1 MANCSETIN
10 VLVGS
15 VRSGKT
21 IASLISFLI
30 LLRAYPGCNIMLVGK
45 SDKTLYRNVLMPLKD
60 IVRPENF
67 KFSRTVGEGSLY
79 NKYHFYVSGAY
90 DEKSFEKI
98 QGITL
103 ALAYGDE
110 VTAWPENYFQM
121 LLSRLSEDNAKFIG
135 TCNPEGPYH
144 WLKKKFIDREK
155 EISIK
160 IWNFLIDENKNLP
173 PSYVEKLK
181 QFYTGLFYK
190 RYIQG
195 LWVMAEGAIY
205 DMFSEEKHVS
215 TVTPEQWESCYAKHV
230 SCDYGTGNPT
240 VFQMWGHNGRKRY
253 LKKEYYYDSR
263 EIGKQ
268 KTDAQYAEDLERF
281 IGLEDIQS
289 VIIDPSAASFKLEVS
304 NRFISVQDAD
314 NSVIDGIRDVSSE
327 LAQDLIQVDP
337 SCTNYIREKYGY
349 VWDIN
354 AGKRGEDKP
363 LKQNDHSA
371 DAERYYI
378 HTIKLPNA
386 MLDTLSEDEDIGTS
400 YITVNEYEG
409 IWEN

>member
-1 MANCSETIN
+1 
-10 VLVGS
+10 
-15 VRSGKT
+15 
-21 IASLISFLI
+21 
-30 LLRAYPGCNIMLVGK
+30 
-45 SDKTLYRNVLMPLKD
+45 
-60 IVRPENF
+60 
-67 KFSRTVGEGSLY
+67 
-79 NKYHFYVSGAY
+79 
-90 DEKSFEKI
+90 
-98 QGITL
+98 
-103 ALAYGDE
+103 
-110 VTAWPENYFQM
+110 
-121 LLSRLSEDNAKFIG
+121 
-135 TCNPEGPYH
+135 
-144 WLKKKFIDREK
+144 
-155 EISIK
+155 
-160 IWNFLIDENKNLP
+160 
-173 PSYVEKLK
+173 
-181 QFYTGLFYK
+181 
-190 RYIQG
+190 
-195 LWVMAEGAIY
+195 MAEGAIY

-409 IWEN
+409 IWEND

>member
-1 MANCSETIN
+1 
-10 VLVGS
+10 
-15 VRSGKT
+15 
-21 IASLISFLI
+21 
-30 LLRAYPGCNIMLVGK
+30 MLVGK

-409 IWEN
+409 IWEND